1 MSRRKKIARHFPV
14 IETEEW
20 KEAELQM
27 KGSLRFRTEPAE
39 QERGDTEAQ
48 QRELIDLRSEG
59 LASSPVMSEPAS
71 VISDEC
77 LRHSVEVRP
86 QTFELHTPMEPEP
99 IRFSTPNL
107 GNVTISMPNPRTE
120 RFPAYEPQTMPRNIM
135 CGEPVLQQIHGEI
148 VIEPIEEAKRRQQ
161 AIRDEMDSLLKSTL
175 EEKQRLEEMR
185 EAAKEREEQYKQYEE
200 DMIRERQELQEKFEE
215 QQRQQREEEGKQ
227 KEYEKKRCKEMA
239 DEVNNK
245 WQRIRRRITLK
256 ENPEWEEVER
266 LSLNGEFS
274 DDEEDQH
281 RSRYDLRPKRH
292 FPLLYKGYKRT
303 YVPWSF
309 ADLKGLVEQLP
320 SINDGGQKWIT
331 AFEERTA
338 GQRLAIGD
346 IKAILSQTIGVGKVK
361 MEAILGLA
369 HMATFATTQDDDDKS
384 FDPYRN
390 SVWDAIRKEY
400 PSVMDPS
407 QLETMELKPGACV
420 NDFISSFQKKVAGRN
435 RFILEPDGNQSKT
448 FPNDA

>member
-1 MSRRKKIARHFPV
+1 MLISGASKCTQTINPPF
-14 IETEEW
+14 
-20 KEAELQM
+20 
-27 KGSLRFRTEPAE
+27 SL
-39 QERGDTEAQ
+39 
-48 QRELIDLRSEG
+48 
-59 LASSPVMSEPAS
+59 S
-71 VISDEC
+71 VY
-77 LRHSVEVRP
+77 
-86 QTFELHTPMEPEP
+86 
-99 IRFSTPNL
+99 N
-107 GNVTISMPNPRTE
+107 
-120 RFPAYEPQTMPRNIM
+120 
-135 CGEPVLQQIHGEI
+135 GEI

-161 AIRDEMDSLLKSTL
+161 AIRDEMDSLLKSNL

-420 NDFISSFQKKVAGRN
+420 NDFISSFQKKW
-435 RFILEPDGNQSKT
+435 LEETGSSWNQTETNQRLFQMMLKRSMPQEVQNALDEVVGLHNMEWKVFKDHVIHHVERYRKKKEHEKESNEKLAT
-448 FPNDA
+448 RLQQAQLNELKKKDKKKEDTANQAAVITPQGETITPKQQDQVMFTPQEQVITQAAVVMSVQ